1 MENTN
6 ILRLSA
12 KIANNRF
19 EWTHCDDCWR
29 TGRYSCTK
37 NYFHWTLCKFNA

>member
-1 MENTN
+1 MGIIFFTM
-6 ILRLSA
+6 LMP
-12 KIANNRF
+12 
-19 EWTHCDDCWR
+19 TCWR